1 MNGGSLTRVL
11 ADHETLRA
19 LIESVRASSSTFA
32 LSVEDDPELLE
43 PVEEPFTSVEDV
55 RDRLGRLEARLVD
68 NGDRRSVFLT
78 VYTEMTDRTIRA
90 IEAGTF
96 HDAEWMRRYLI
107 RFAEYYRRAFVSFQR
122 GAFEAVPDPWIVAFG
137 AAVRGDTLVV
147 QDAFLG
153 INAHILYDL
162 ALTLTD
168 VGIDPNRARKYT
180 DHRRIDGILE
190 RLVGVQRELLA
201 EQYAPGLSRIGT
213 GMRGLDER
221 WAGTGLRHAREKAWR
236 IAVVRTDARLGIIEA
251 STERLLRRSATGSA
265 YLLLRPNVRPSAMEI
280 LRDVEADR
288 FDLESY
294 VRTFHERAAAEMAG
308 DE

>member
-1 MNGGSLTRVL
+1 MNGGSITRVL
-11 ADHETLRA
+11 ADRGTLRA
-19 LIESVRASSSTFA
+19 LLSSLRGSPSDFA
-32 LSVEDDPELLE
+32 LAVEDDPDLLE
-43 PVEEPFTSVEDV
+43 LTEEPFTSVGDV

-68 NGDRRSVFLT
+68 GGDRRSVFLT
-78 VYTEMTDRTIRA
+78 VYTEMTGQTIRA
-90 IEAGTF
+90 IKAGTF

-107 RFAEYYRRAFVSFQR
+107 HFAEYYRRAFHAFQR
-122 GAFEAVPDPWIVAFG
+122 GAFEAVPDPWLVAFG

-168 VGIDPNRARKYT
+168 IGIDPDRTEKYT
-180 DHRRIDGILE
+180 DHRRIDDILE

-201 EQYAPGLSRIGT
+201 ERYAPGLSAIGT

-221 WAGTGLRHAREKAWR
+221 WSGTGLRHAREKAWR
-236 IAVVRTDARLGIIEA
+236 IAVVRTDARFGTIETG
-251 STERLLRRSATGSA
+251 TEWVLRRSAAGSA
-265 YLLLRPNVRPSAMEI
+265 HLLLRPNVHPSAMET

-288 FDLESY
+288 FDLGSY
-294 VRTFHERAAAEMAG
+294 VRTFHERAAEGTAG
-308 DE
+308 NG